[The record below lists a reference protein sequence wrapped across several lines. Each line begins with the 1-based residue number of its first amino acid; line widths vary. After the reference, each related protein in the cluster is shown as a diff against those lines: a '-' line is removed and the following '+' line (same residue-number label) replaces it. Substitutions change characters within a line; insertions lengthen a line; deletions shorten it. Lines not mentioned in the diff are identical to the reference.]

1 METIKGAYF
10 GCLGG
15 CIILIIITLFHLK
28 VYFYPRSSFILKNH
42 EYQYVNISIVFL
54 KILWQRQVAEDI
66 LPNLI
71 CQHIKSL
78 H

>member
-1 METIKGAYF
+1 MPGWMHHTNYYNFIS
-10 GCLGG
+10 
-15 CIILIIITLFHLK
+15 LK

>member
-1 METIKGAYF
+1 MYMREVI
-10 GCLGG
+10 CDD
-15 CIILIIITLFHLK
+15 
-28 VYFYPRSSFILKNH
+28 VYHVYHEYH

-54 KILWQRQVAEDI
+54 KISWQRQVMEDI